1 MKQLFLIRHG
11 KATHEA
17 MPDIKRY
24 LTDKG
29 IKRTRKHAGILA
41 EKQLKPDLIIS
52 SPAIRAFQTAEI
64 LAETLQYPKKDIVID
79 PKFYFFPQEEV
90 ANQIENIPDRYK
102 RVFLVGHN
110 PIWTDLSDQLSENGL
125 WHLRTS
131 GIFGVEFDTDTWQN
145 VFQAPRKN
153 LITIN

>member
-11 KATHEA
+11 KATHEP
-17 MPDIKRY
+17 MPDIKRH

-29 IKRTRKHAGILA
+29 IKRTRKHAGMLKD
-41 EKQLKPDLIIS
+41 KQLKPDLIIS

-64 LAETLQYPKKDIVID
+64 LADILQYPKKDILID
-79 PKFYFFPQEEV
+79 SKFYFFPQEEV
-90 ANQIENIPDRYK
+90 TNQIKNIPDTYN

-131 GIFGVEFDTDTWQN
+131 GIFGIEFDTDTWQN
-145 VFQAPRKN
+145 VFQAPQKSIL
-153 LITIN
+153 LIN